1 MHFQGKEISHK
12 ESDMA
17 EQLNPKEV
25 EDGFRNTLEDVR
37 DVLLK
42 LAPYCLSVE
51 EVAGVVDLGTK
62 NDAQL
67 RLLYTQIMGKN
78 DPSPSGNRVGLRLP
92 K

>member
-1 MHFQGKEISHK
+1 MHFQSKEPFHK
-12 ESDMA
+12 EQVMA
-17 EQLNPKEV
+17 EQLNPKEI
-25 EDGFRNTLEDVR
+25 EDQFRNTLEDVR

-51 EVAGVVDLGTK
+51 EMAGMVDLGTK

-67 RLLYTQIMGKN
+67 RLILSHIMGKN
-78 DPSPSGNRVGLRLP
+78 DPPATGNRVGLRLP